1 MLCGE
6 CFQFCASFPAPR
18 TQCPKF
24 GNYGSTFP
32 CLLSPFTL
40 LHNHIIDSLD
50 VMDELGTSIEIHVE
64 AKGLANMD
72 TFSLSDPFAVV
83 EKQTDGVWEEV
94 GKSSH
99 TICVDGSTECW
110 SDRKFHIFRAGRT
123 ETVWDNLDPKWVRSF
138 TLSSNTLLEDELRV
152 SVYDRDAKTQ
162 DLEKHEMIGTAVC
175 FVKEMSIEGSNG
187 KTITLQNSG
196 LKETGSVTLI
206 GELFADDKPYHEITL
221 GKCKFRNTS
230 LFGIFM
236 SKPYVAIYRRRSNNE
251 WAPVFRSKAVKKG
264 ETTSFAEEL
273 LCTAKIR
280 TPKHG
285 GRCEET
291 PLRIELRSHRSSSE
305 HKLIGAVQM
314 SLGSLRRQVAGKKI
328 SLGLAGEAVGELR
341 VTQISLGEHST
352 HFDFEISFCAE

>member
-1 MLCGE
+1 MSHIRSA
-6 CFQFCASFPAPR
+6 FAVPANLYNMPR
-18 TQCPKF
+18 PP
-24 GNYGSTFP
+24 NTFAKA
-32 CLLSPFTL
+32 LSLPITL
-40 LHNHIIDSLD
+40 R
-50 VMDELGTSIEIHVE
+50 VMDELGASIEIHVE

-72 TFSLSDPFAVV
+72 TFSLSDPFALV
-83 EKQTDGVWEEV
+83 EKQTDGAWEEV
-94 GKSSH
+94 GTSKLPSFW
-99 TICVDGSTECW
+99 DGKYPMRSGLTF
-110 SDRKFHIFRAGRT
+110 DKLYHAGRT

-138 TLSSNTLLEDELRV
+138 TLPSNTLLKDELRV

-162 DLEKHEMIGTAVC
+162 DLEKHEIIGTAVC
-175 FVKEMSIEGSNG
+175 FVKEMATEGSNG
-187 KTITLQNSG
+187 KTMTLQNSG

-206 GELFADDKPYHEITL
+206 GELFADDKPCHEITL

-273 LCTAKIR
+273 LCTANIR

-341 VTQISLGEHST
+341 ITQISLGEHST
-352 HFDFEISFCAE
+352 HFDFEISFCAK